1 MEQKSRLKTNP
12 DKAAFVC
19 AENLKVAQQVLN
31 FFADHNLYYTF
42 PLIGFAHGATAN
54 FSKSANFTGLV
65 TRICF
70 RPEGRTPVGGFL
82 YGKNSNVVCGNCD

>member
-1 MEQKSRLKTNP
+1 VEQKSRLKTNP

-19 AENLKVAQQVLN
+19 AENLKVAHPVLN
-31 FFADHNLYYTF
+31 FFSDHNLYCTF

-54 FSKSANFTGLV
+54 FLKSANFTGLV

-70 RPEGRTPVGGFL
+70 RPEGADFGEWFF
-82 YGKNSNVVCGNCD
+82 